1 MFRSDNLR
9 NPWLHA
15 FLGCL
20 VSAGVVVSL
29 NLPSQ
34 IKLGEKG
41 QEAIQMLDSMRRPLL
56 DIKEAEIR
64 LMRTGDAKSA
74 FRDFAKAVES
84 GNSLIGR
91 YQRLAEYNPE
101 LSRRVAQLLETYEGW
116 VAAERHLFDHFLDS
130 LPGETFPAS
139 KEHNLNK
146 DLTIASS
153 GFLSTM
159 TLLGD
164 GENPIHA
171 DIDTG
176 RRATH
181 VLLLVLSALFFY
193 LIGLIFL
200 QQRAKTRLLRK
211 TANDLELLVETRTAD
226 LREANKSLQQE
237 ITERKRVEQERER
250 NHLHQRALQ
259 EINQTI
265 TSTLELKSVLGLLLQ
280 KIDAILPYAASA
292 VRLLDPTTGAPS
304 YRALRNID
312 EEGLAKAHLQS
323 GSGLAELVLES
334 NRPLLIPTIETEIRS
349 ELGKFLVSR
358 GFVSYLGLPLA
369 AKGETLGVLSVLTK
383 EEHTFSEEEI
393 EFLKTLAGLAAMA
406 IYNSR
411 LYEETERLAIE
422 LKQARELEADFAAMI
437 AHDLRSPLTSVLS
450 TAAMLEDG
458 LLGPVSEEQ
467 QKWLVKIQTMCRS
480 LVDLVNDFLD
490 LSKLDAGHVNLQKE
504 IVDLNQLIR
513 SNVETYLPLASHKS
527 IALVEQIEPDLSPVE
542 ADPRRLDQVLLN
554 LISNAIKFTP
564 EGGEIEVGASQDEGT
579 QVKLWVKDTGAGIPP
594 AELASL
600 FKKYG
605 QTTSGKTSKD
615 KGTGLG
621 LVICKMIVEAHG
633 GRIWVESEPGKGSKF
648 TVALPR

>member
-1 MFRSDNLR
+1 MFRLGALK

-15 FLGCL
+15 L
-20 VSAGVVVSL
+20 VLCFAFGAISL
-29 NLPSQ
+29 ALKLPQ
-34 IKLGEKG
+34 HIIRGEKG
-41 QEAIQMLDSMRRPLL
+41 QQAIEMLDALRRPFL
-56 DIKEAEIR
+56 DIKEAEVR
-64 LMRTGDAKSA
+64 LVKTADFKSA
-74 FRDFAKAVES
+74 SRDFAKAVES

-91 YQRLAEYNPE
+91 YRKLAEYNPE
-101 LSRRVAQLLETYEGW
+101 LSRRAAQLSETYKGW
-116 VAAERHLFDHFLDS
+116 LAAEQHLFDHFLDS
-130 LPGETFPAS
+130 LPRGTFPAS
-139 KEHNLNK
+139 KEHNLE

-280 KIDAILPYAASA
+280 KIDAILPYAANA

-527 IALVEQIEPDLSPVE
+527 IALVEQVEPDLSPVE

>member
-1 MFRSDNLR
+1 MFRLDALR
-9 NPWLHA
+9 NPWLYA

-130 LPGETFPAS
+130 LPRGTFPAS
-139 KEHNLNK
+139 KEHNLE

-527 IALVEQIEPDLSPVE
+527 IALVEQVEPDLSPVE